1 MNLALKMELCSVILF
16 AKEKRQHFIWK
27 LWRWSWKTGLEYFS
41 KFGILLQ
48 VGFENFMTKHCRK
61 KWPILVPN
69 GYYLHDLLRKYSLNQ
84 SFAWQAW
91 VVLLWKMV
99 FHLLNCLSYYSGWQV
114 HSRGKALAKDVDFE
128 KIARRTPGFTGADLQ
143 NLMNEAAILAARRD
157 LKEISKDEISDAL
170 ERIIAGP
177 EKKNA
182 VVSEE
187 KKKLVAYHGTAKL
200 NSTDIVTSSWCSSY
214 RVYF

>member
-1 MNLALKMELCSVILF
+1 MCFQLNNLLF
-16 AKEKRQHFIWK
+16 HK
-27 LWRWSWKTGLEYFS
+27 
-41 KFGILLQ
+41 
-48 VGFENFMTKHCRK
+48 
-61 KWPILVPN
+61 
-69 GYYLHDLLRKYSLNQ
+69 SLII
-84 SFAWQAW
+84 F
-91 VVLLWKMV
+91 VL
-99 FHLLNCLSYYSGWQV
+99 QV

-187 KKKLVAYHGTAKL
+187 KKKLVAYHGTHRAGF
-200 NSTDIVTSSWCSSY
+200 I
-214 RVYF
+214 

>member
-1 MNLALKMELCSVILF
+1 MT
-16 AKEKRQHFIWK
+16 QTHF
-27 LWRWSWKTGLEYFS
+27 RT
-41 KFGILLQ
+41 
-48 VGFENFMTKHCRK
+48 
-61 KWPILVPN
+61 PN
-69 GYYLHDLLRKYSLNQ
+69 
-84 SFAWQAW
+84 
-91 VVLLWKMV
+91 VL
-99 FHLLNCLSYYSGWQV
+99 QV

-157 LKEISKDEISDAL
+157 LKEISKDEIADAL

-187 KKKLVAYHGTAKL
+187 KKKLVAYHGMYIDKDVS
-200 NSTDIVTSSWCSSY
+200 NFV
-214 RVYF
+214 